1 MKRILLIEDDSL
13 TADVYREK
21 LSSEGFE
28 VDVAADGVTGLET
41 FSSRKPDLVLL
52 DLLLPEVNGV
62 EVLKTI
68 RAQFTPRDLP
78 VLVFTNAFL
87 GGSVQQAWEAGAN
100 QVLSKATMT
109 PRLITN
115 IIKNALDDPPP
126 SAASRSTRVQAVGR
140 KDRND
145 PQMREGF
152 LEAAPETLEAL
163 WKSLKGLITERGNLS
178 HLKELSATMRPL
190 TATAALAGLPAF
202 ARMAAACEALFNDLL
217 SKPEHVTPSVLLTIA
232 QAIDTLKFLFRHP
245 ESLADKPPAAARI
258 LVVDDDVFTRQ
269 AVTRAL
275 LNAHLTV
282 KCVDNAVH
290 ALKRRIG
297 THFDLILLDIEMPG
311 TNGFDL
317 CTQLRAVPAHEQ
329 TPIVFLS
336 MHSDV
341 SHRVEAVLHGGDDF
355 ITKPFLF
362 MELAVKALSYVIRG
376 RTKHAK
382 ANGDLEGDDSTSGFS
397 RRDLDALK
405 QAVLF
410 SLDRK

>member
-13 TADVYREK
+13 IANVYREK

-28 VDVAADGVTGLET
+28 VDVAADGVAGLET

-52 DLLLPEVNGV
+52 DLLLPEVNGID
-62 EVLKTI
+62 VLKTI
-68 RAQFTPRDLP
+68 RAQFAPRDLP

-100 QVLSKATMT
+100 QVLSKTTMT

-140 KDRND
+140 KARND
-145 PQMREGF
+145 PQMREEF
-152 LEAAPETLEAL
+152 LESAPETLETL
-163 WKSLKGLITERGNLS
+163 WKPIKGLITERGNLS

-190 TATAALAGLPAF
+190 TATAALVGLPAF

-217 SKPEHVTPSVLLTIA
+217 IKPQHVTPSVLLTIA
-232 QAIDTLKFLFRHP
+232 QALDTLKFLFRHP
-245 ESLADKPPAAARI
+245 DSLADKPPSAARI

-269 AVTRAL
+269 VVTRAL
-275 LNAHLTV
+275 QNVHLTV
-282 KCVDNAVH
+282 KCVDNAVS
-290 ALKRRIG
+290 ALKRRVG
-297 THFDLILLDIEMPG
+297 AHFDLILLDIEMPG
-311 TNGFDL
+311 ANGFDL
-317 CTQLRAVPAHEQ
+317 CTQLRAVPAHRQ

-336 MHSDV
+336 MHADV
-341 SHRVEAVLHGGDDF
+341 AHRVESMLRGGDDF

-362 MELAVKALSYVIRG
+362 MELAVKALSYVIKG
-376 RTKHAK
+376 RVKQTGANCDS
-382 ANGDLEGDDSTSGFS
+382 NGDDAASGFS

-405 QAVLF
+405 HAVLA

>member
-109 PRLITN
+109 PKLITN
-115 IIKNALDDPPP
+115 MIKNALNDPPP
-126 SAASRSTRVQAVGR
+126 SATSRSTVQAVGR

-145 PQMREGF
+145 PQTREKF
-152 LEAAPETLEAL
+152 LDAAPETLETL
-163 WKSLKGLITERGNLS
+163 WKPLKGLIRDGTLA
-178 HLKELSATMRPL
+178 HLRELSATMRPL

-202 ARMAAACEALFNDLL
+202 AQMTVACEALFNDLL
-217 SKPEHVTPSVLLTIA
+217 NEPQHVTPSVLLTIA
-232 QAIDTLKFLFRHP
+232 QAVDTLKFLFRHP
-245 ESLADKPPAAARI
+245 DSLVDKPPSAARI

-275 LNAHLTV
+275 QNVHLTV
-282 KCVDNAVH
+282 KCVDNAVS
-290 ALKRRIG
+290 ALKRRVG

-317 CTQLRAVPAHEQ
+317 CTQLRAVPAHGQ

-336 MHSDV
+336 MHADV
-341 SHRVEAVLHGGDDF
+341 AHRVESMLRGGDDF

-362 MELAVKALSYVIRG
+362 MELAVKALSYTIRG
-376 RTKHAK
+376 RTKQAK
-382 ANGDLEGDDSTSGFS
+382 AAGEPEGDDSISGFS

-405 QAVLF
+405 QAVLG
-410 SLDRK
+410 SLN